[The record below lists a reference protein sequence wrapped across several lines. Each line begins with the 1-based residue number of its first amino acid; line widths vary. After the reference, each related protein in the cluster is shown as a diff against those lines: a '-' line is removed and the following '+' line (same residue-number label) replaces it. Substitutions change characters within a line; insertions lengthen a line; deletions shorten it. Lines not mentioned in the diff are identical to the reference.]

1 MTQDAFQP
9 GAFQDNAFQFAE
21 PIAPSGGGG
30 SVIGFPERL
39 PVFNDDEDVL
49 LAWYALEEM

>member
-1 MTQDAFQP
+1 MTEDAFQP
-9 GAFQDNAFQFAE
+9 GAFQNNAFQMGN
-21 PIAPSGGGG
+21 PPPSGGGG

-49 LAWYALEEM
+49 LAWYALEEL